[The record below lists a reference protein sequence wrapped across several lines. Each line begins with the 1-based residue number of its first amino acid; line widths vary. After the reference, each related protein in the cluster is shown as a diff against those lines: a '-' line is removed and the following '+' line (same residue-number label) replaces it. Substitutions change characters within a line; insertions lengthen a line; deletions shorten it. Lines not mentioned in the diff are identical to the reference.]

1 MALFLS
7 TDDVAKVWHM
17 PQAIDA
23 MRGLC
28 RTEARGDTIS
38 AERIHMPLATG
49 FMRILPGA
57 LTDVGV
63 FGFKEFRAVA
73 NLATQFSVSLFDL
86 ESGDAL
92 AYIDADHIT
101 TLRTAAMASVGLEEM
116 APESARTI
124 GIVGSGKEAFAA
136 LRGTSEVRPHVR
148 SGWVYSPTP
157 ERRQLFAKRAREELG
172 IELKA
177 VATPEEA
184 VSEADLVTSATNS
197 NGAEVLRGE
206 WVKNGVHVTS
216 IGSTA
221 PDQREIDPATWER
234 MDRVVV
240 DTMRLL
246 HESGDA
252 ITAMEMGRLDTDRVA
267 DIASVVAGTRPGRQS
282 DYETTMYK
290 SVGSGLQDLAAAYR
304 IYTDARAMG
313 LGREAPALSQS
324 PVFR

>member
-1 MALFLS
+1 MALFLD

-23 MRGLC
+23 MRALC
-28 RTEARGDTIS
+28 LTEASGHTIS

-49 FMRILPGA
+49 FMRVLPGA

-63 FGFKEFRAVA
+63 FGFKEFRAVGNA
-73 NLATQFSVSLFDL
+73 ATQYSVSLFDL

-101 TLRTAAMASVGLEEM
+101 TLRTGAMASVGLDVL
-116 APESARTI
+116 APHSARTI
-124 GIVGSGKEAFAA
+124 GIIGSGKEAFAA
-136 LRGTSEVRPHVR
+136 LRGTCEVRPDVR
-148 SGWVYSPTP
+148 SGWVFSPNP
-157 ERRQLFAKRAREELG
+157 ERRRLFAERARMELG
-172 IELKA
+172 IELEP
-177 VATPEEA
+177 VSTPEEA
-184 VSEADLVTSATNS
+184 VGEADLVTSATNS
-197 NGAEVLRGE
+197 KGKEVLLGE

-221 PDQREIDPATWER
+221 PDQREINPAMWER

-252 ITAMEMGRLDTDRVA
+252 ITASEAGRLDTDRVS
-267 DIASVVAGTRPGRQS
+267 DIASVVAGARSGRLGDWES
-282 DYETTMYK
+282 TMYK

-304 IYTDARAMG
+304 IYTDARSMG
-313 LGREAPALSQS
+313 LGREAPALSQR
-324 PVFR
+324 PTFR

>member
-1 MALFLS
+1 VALFLS
-7 TDDVAKVWHM
+7 SADVAKVWHM

-28 RTEARGDTIS
+28 HTEARGDTIS
-38 AERIHMPLATG
+38 AERIHMPLPTG
-49 FMRILPGA
+49 FVRVLPGA
-57 LTDVGV
+57 LTDVGI
-63 FGFKEFRAVA
+63 FGFKEFRAVG
-73 NLATQFSVSLFDL
+73 NRPTQFSVSLFDL

-101 TLRTAAMASVGLEEM
+101 TLRTGAMASVGLDVL
-116 APESARTI
+116 APKSAQTI
-124 GIVGSGKEAFAA
+124 GIIGSGKEAFAA
-136 LRGTSEVRPHVR
+136 LRGTSVVRPDVQ

-157 ERRQLFAKRAREELG
+157 ARREAFAQRAREELG
-172 IELKA
+172 IDLKA

-184 VSEADLVTSATNS
+184 VGEADLVTSATNS
-197 NGAEVLRGE
+197 KGKEVVRGD
-206 WVKNGVHVTS
+206 WVKGGVHVTS

-221 PDQREIDPATWER
+221 PEQREIDAVMWER

-252 ITAMEMGRLDTDRVA
+252 ITAANMGRLDTDRVA
-267 DIASVVAGTRPGRQS
+267 DVASVVAGTSLGRQS
-282 DYETTMYK
+282 ECESTMYK

-304 IYTDARAMG
+304 VYTDARAMG
-313 LGREAPALSQS
+313 LGREAPALTQS
-324 PVFR
+324 PAM